1 VIAIK
6 FSRSGEEAIAPELDL
21 PPEIDATRPSGLAD
35 VVALQRRRQARLSAG
50 DEQPGLRGKPEKLL
64 ALPGRLAG

>member
-35 VVALQRRRQARLSAG
+35 VVTLQGSCGGQIDRATTRVTW
-50 DEQPGLRGKPEKLL
+50 
-64 ALPGRLAG
+64 